1 MNNLKVWVVGRGIP
15 SPQNKMLGSFELEQA
30 QALAKS
36 GAEVV
41 YLGISVRSARNLR
54 NIGFC
59 TLNNF
64 SVPVYSFNF
73 PIGRVFPQT
82 ITDQVYDMAFAAI
95 AKRIIKKHGIPE
107 IIHIHYP
114 AQRPY
119 NGLRRMQEQGTRII
133 ATEHWS
139 KVQDMTIGK
148 KARMNLT
155 AFVSESNAFICVSS
169 ALKKSV
175 IELTGT
181 SRRIEV
187 VPNLVNPFFNTQFQQ
202 KSKSFNYVVSGRLVE
217 FKQVNKVVQAFIEV
231 FDKNENVSLT
241 IAGGGEQYNTIKSII
256 EKESREKQIHLL
268 GSVSREKMAEIMAKS
283 DALISYSRMET
294 FCVPIIEAWMCGK
307 PVIASGSI
315 PVMIDNPDKRLGMTV
330 DEYSIETLEAAL
342 RIMYNSHDDYD
353 TKWIADYSYTHF
365 SESAIAHS
373 LLKIYKAINLF

>member
-1 MNNLKVWVVGRGIP
+1 MNKLKIWVVGRGIP
-15 SPQNKMLGSFELEQA
+15 NPQNKMLGSFELEQA

-36 GAEVV
+36 GADVV
-41 YLGISVRSARNLR
+41 YLGISVRSARNLH

-59 TLNNF
+59 NLNSF

-73 PIGRVFPQT
+73 PIGRVLPLT
-82 ITDQVYDMAFAAI
+82 ITDKVYDIAFTAI
-95 AKRIIKKHGIPE
+95 SKRIIKEHGMPD

-119 NGLRRMQEQGTRII
+119 NGLRRMQERGTRII

-155 AFVSESNAFICVSS
+155 AFVSESDAFICVSS

-175 IELTGT
+175 IELIGT

-187 VPNLVNPFFNTQFQQ
+187 VPNLVNPFFNTQFQK

-294 FCVPIIEAWMCGK
+294 FCVPVIEAWMCGK

-315 PVMIDNPDKRLGMTV
+315 PVMIDNPDKRLGVTV
-330 DEYSIETLEAAL
+330 NEYSIETLETAL
-342 RIMYNSHDDYD
+342 RTMYNSQDDYD
-353 TKWIADYSYTHF
+353 TKWIADYALTHF

-373 LLKIYKAINLF
+373 LLKIYEAVY